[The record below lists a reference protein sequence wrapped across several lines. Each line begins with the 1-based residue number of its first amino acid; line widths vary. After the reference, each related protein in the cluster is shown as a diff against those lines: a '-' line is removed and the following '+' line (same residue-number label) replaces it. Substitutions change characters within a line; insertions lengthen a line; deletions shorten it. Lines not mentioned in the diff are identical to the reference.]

1 MPRLTERTDFLC
13 NFLDNV
19 PLYAFS
25 GFAPPVSLFAVSAI
39 LSTEVYAHT
48 SGNTSTSLAPLPVAS
63 IPLPIP
69 IVLATIPFVALP
81 TPFPPGLI
89 RFAISHTGLS
99 TLGSLDKFVQSVL
112 VSSSLFQFDRDII
125 SVFFLFLNLF
135 TNIFSQSQCI
145 IFVLPKCLNP
155 PAIAFAAQ
163 KTLEQFLG
171 GIVLTLDRPFMV
183 GDYIGLSDGQ
193 QGKQGTFGRVESIGL
208 RSTKIRISGKGTLTV
223 IPNNSLTQATIENF
237 SGAKK
242 IMSVMTITFPEQ
254 VSTDEQALIHQI
266 VMDSTVDIFGLD
278 WRSTEV
284 AFGGNYA
291 QISFFILGSNELS
304 MDLRKQLLD
313 LARQQITKQLTQ
325 KNISGSSGFRVK
337 NV

>member
-155 PAIAFAAQ
+155 PVI
-163 KTLEQFLG
+163 LEIINEYLIEDQYYLG
-171 GIVLTLDRPFMV
+171 L
-183 GDYIGLSDGQ
+183 
-193 QGKQGTFGRVESIGL
+193 
-208 RSTKIRISGKGTLTV
+208 
-223 IPNNSLTQATIENF
+223 
-237 SGAKK
+237 
-242 IMSVMTITFPEQ
+242 
-254 VSTDEQALIHQI
+254 
-266 VMDSTVDIFGLD
+266 
-278 WRSTEV
+278 
-284 AFGGNYA
+284 
-291 QISFFILGSNELS
+291 
-304 MDLRKQLLD
+304 
-313 LARQQITKQLTQ
+313 
-325 KNISGSSGFRVK
+325 
-337 NV
+337 